1 MKSEKK
7 KKTTRTLLII
17 LGVVVLV
24 AIVFALSFKLLPV
37 RLLTDYSFSLLWE
50 ESTAMHECAECHET
64 EEFHSC
70 STCHDEHGSVEL
82 PELYFYNMI
91 ELTGDIPEVIF
102 IPANQFF
109 SYSEL
114 PNTFLTVEAFMEKWE
129 IPDYESFTIYTRDGE
144 FVNIAKEDI
153 TKNAMFL
160 PYEDGIRFASE
171 DLHVS
176 TWAKGIAKIIIVS
189 DEKPLRIGDE
199 FTSIGR
205 LLLGKTTSI
214 TIEEAKVMFKSE
226 EDGQTRQAIT
236 SSRVEGAAL
245 EDLLDFEQYNAI
257 QFTLQDGNNVT
268 FSIEELQDAIL
279 TKQWSSVVT
288 IIPDTSRNN
297 WIYDVTA
304 IEGIKK

>member
-1 MKSEKK
+1 MKSDKTKK
-7 KKTTRTLLII
+7 RTKTVLII
-17 LGVVVLV
+17 VGVIALV
-24 AIVFALSFKLLPV
+24 ALIFALSIKQLPV
-37 RLLTDYSFSLLWE
+37 RVLTDYSFSLLWE
-50 ESTAMHECAECHET
+50 EGTSMHECAECHET

-102 IPANQFF
+102 IPANHFF

-114 PNTFLTVEAFMEKWE
+114 PNTYLTVDEFMEKWE
-129 IPDYESFTIYTRDGE
+129 VPEYESFTIYTRDGE
-144 FVNIAKEDI
+144 FVSIAKEDI
-153 TKNAMFL
+153 TDNAMFL

-176 TWAKGIAKIIIVS
+176 TWAKGIAKFIIVS
-189 DEKPLRIGDE
+189 EEKPLRIGSTY
-199 FTSIGR
+199 TSIGR

-226 EDGQTRQAIT
+226 EDGQTRQAVT

-245 EDLLDFEQYNAI
+245 EDLLDLEQYDAL
-257 QFTLQDGNNVT
+257 QFTLQDG
-268 FSIEELQDAIL
+268 
-279 TKQWSSVVT
+279 
-288 IIPDTSRNN
+288 
-297 WIYDVTA
+297 
-304 IEGIKK
+304 

>member
-1 MKSEKK
+1 MKSEKSK
-7 KKTTRTLLII
+7 KRTKTILII
-17 LGVVVLV
+17 AGVIALA
-24 AIVFALSFKLLPV
+24 AIVFALSFKQLPV
-37 RLLTDYSFSLLWE
+37 RVITDYSFSLLWE
-50 ESTAMHECAECHET
+50 ESSTMHECAECHET

-82 PELYFYNMI
+82 PELNFYNMI

-144 FVNIAKEDI
+144 FVNIAKEDS

-176 TWAKGIAKIIIVS
+176 TWAKGIAKMIIVS
-189 DEKPLRIGDE
+189 EERPLRIGNTY
-199 FTSIGR
+199 TSIGR

-226 EDGQTRQAIT
+226 EDGKTRQAVT

-257 QFTLQDGNNVT
+257 QFTLQDGSNVT
-268 FSIEELQDAIL
+268 FSIEELQDTIL
-279 TKQWSSVVT
+279 TKQWSSFVT

>member
-1 MKSEKK
+1 MNSEKK

-24 AIVFALSFKLLPV
+24 AIVFALSFKQLPV

-102 IPANQFF
+102 IPANHFF

-144 FVNIAKEDI
+144 FVSI
-153 TKNAMFL
+153 TKENITENAMFL

-189 DEKPLRIGDE
+189 DEKPLRIGNE
-199 FTSIGR
+199 ITSIGR

-245 EDLLDFEQYNAI
+245 EDLLDLKMYDAI
-257 QFTLQDGNNVT
+257 QFTLQDDSNVT
-268 FSIEELQDAIL
+268 FSVEEVQDAVL
-279 TKQWSSVVT
+279 TKQWSSVVL

-297 WIYDVTA
+297 WIFNITA
-304 IEGIKK
+304 IEGIEK